1 MPRCVILLAWIFL
14 VYACREDIRLPEH
27 PAIYDLATPIRLSG
41 DTARVYLTDYFL
53 EPAKIKKITSSEDLK
68 LVWKKGRNEILLLPE
83 ISAKPMG
90 NIRVKTE
97 GYTYDIP
104 VLKSM
109 GNDHTGKAPVIFTD
123 RIKGDTI
130 CLLNRNP
137 VEEWR
142 CM

>member
-68 LVWKKGRNEILLLPE
+68 LVWKKGEMKFCCCLKYRRNLWE
-83 ISAKPMG
+83 ISGLRLKG
-90 NIRVKTE
+90 IRT
-97 GYTYDIP
+97 TYP
-104 VLKSM
+104 Y
-109 GNDHTGKAPVIFTD
+109 
-123 RIKGDTI
+123 
-130 CLLNRNP
+130 
-137 VEEWR
+137 
-142 CM
+142 